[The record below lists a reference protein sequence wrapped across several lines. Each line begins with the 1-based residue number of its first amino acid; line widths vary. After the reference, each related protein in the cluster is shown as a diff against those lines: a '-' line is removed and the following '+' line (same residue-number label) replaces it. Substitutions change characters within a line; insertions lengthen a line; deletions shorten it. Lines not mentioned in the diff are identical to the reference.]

1 MILSQWMAARGGVA
15 SNRSRFVTPAFAA
28 VLYCLATAA
37 VAEAPVD
44 QPVKLNPD
52 IPMTLTVQPGDTL
65 WGVAAIY
72 LRDPWRWRELW
83 SENLTFITL
92 ISSTPA
98 MNSNLSGPMGCLD

>member
-15 SNRSRFVTPAFAA
+15 SNRSRFVTLAFAA

-37 VAEAPVD
+37 VADAPVD

-52 IPMTLTVQPGDTL
+52 SPMTYIVQRGDTL

-83 SENLTFITL
+83 SENPDIHNPHL
-92 ISSTPA
+92 STPA